1 MIDGGSSV
9 ARPPGISVVI
19 VNWNG
24 GDALLGCVESVAA
37 EARPRASTGQDV
49 PVEVIVEVIL
59 VDNASSDGSAAAAR
73 AAFPWLTVIDSGTNL
88 GFAAGANLGADHA
101 RGEVIVFVN
110 PDARVAPGAL
120 TALVGA
126 LAEPGAGIAGGG
138 LVDPRGRWQP
148 GAARFGAL
156 GHLVLDTT
164 IGRLP
169 ARLRMRPYAVDWV
182 YGTFMAVRGDLF
194 RRLGGFDR
202 AYFLYGEDMDL
213 CHRAAEIGARTI
225 HVPAARAVHAANLS
239 ATQRYGIGREAEV
252 VKGELRFYH
261 RRRPHQVRL
270 FRAVAACKFG
280 TKAALAAVV
289 GRSGTAAT
297 YGQVVRACLTA
308 PA

>member
-1 MIDGGSSV
+1 MIDGDSSV
-9 ARPPGISVVI
+9 ARPLGISVVI

-24 GDALLGCVESVAA
+24 GDALLACVASLAA
-37 EARPRASTGQDV
+37 EASPQASTVQ
-49 PVEVIVEVIL
+49 EVIV
-59 VDNASSDGSAAAAR
+59 VDNASSDGSAVAAR
-73 AAFPWLTVIDSGTNL
+73 DAFPWLTVIDSGANL

-110 PDARVAPGAL
+110 PDARVAPG
-120 TALVGA
+120 VGA
-126 LAEPGAGIAGGG
+126 LAELPGAGIAGGG

-156 GHLVLDTT
+156 AHLVLDTT
-164 IGRLP
+164 LGRLP
-169 ARLRMRPYAVDWV
+169 TRLRTRPYAVDWA
-182 YGTFMAVRGDLF
+182 YGTFMAVCHDLF

-225 HVPAARAVHAANLS
+225 HVPARRAVHRANLS
-239 ATQRYGIGREAEV
+239 ATQRYGSGREAEV
-252 VKGELRFYH
+252 VKGELRFYG

-297 YGQVVRACLTA
+297 YGRVVRACLTA

>member
-1 MIDGGSSV
+1 MIDGDSSV
-9 ARPPGISVVI
+9 ARPVGISVVI

-24 GDALLGCVESVAA
+24 GDALLACVGSLAA
-37 EARPRASTGQDV
+37 EASPQAST
-49 PVEVIVEVIL
+49 EVIV
-59 VDNASSDGSAAAAR
+59 VDNASSDGSAVAAR
-73 AAFPWLTVIDSGTNL
+73 DAFPWLTVIDSGANL
-88 GFAAGANLGADHA
+88 GFAAGANLGSDHA

-110 PDARVAPGAL
+110 PDARVAPGAVA
-120 TALVGA
+120 ALVGA
-126 LAEPGAGIAGGG
+126 LAELPGAGIAGGG

-164 IGRLP
+164 LGRLP
-169 ARLRMRPYAVDWV
+169 TRLRTRPYAVDWV
-182 YGTFMAVRGDLF
+182 YGTFMAVRHDLF

-225 HVPAARAVHAANLS
+225 HVPAARAVHGANLS
-239 ATQRYGIGREAEV
+239 ATQRYGSGREAEV
-252 VKGELRFYH
+252 VKGELRFYG

-297 YGQVVRACLTA
+297 YGRVVRACFTA

>member
-1 MIDGGSSV
+1 MIDGDSSV
-9 ARPPGISVVI
+9 ARPLGISVVI

-24 GDALLGCVESVAA
+24 GDALLACIESLAA
-37 EARPRASTGQDV
+37 EASPQASTVQ
-49 PVEVIVEVIL
+49 EVIVL
-59 VDNASSDGSAAAAR
+59 DNASSDGSAVVAR
-73 AAFPWLTVIDSGTNL
+73 DAFPWLTVIDSGANL

-110 PDARVAPGAL
+110 PDARVAPGAVA
-120 TALVGA
+120 ALVGA
-126 LAEPGAGIAGGG
+126 LAELPGAGIAGGG

-164 IGRLP
+164 LGRLP
-169 ARLRMRPYAVDWV
+169 TRLRTRPYAVDWV
-182 YGTFMAVRGDLF
+182 YGTFMAVRHDLF

-225 HVPAARAVHAANLS
+225 HVPAARAVHGANLS
-239 ATQRYGIGREAEV
+239 ATQRYGSGREAEV
-252 VKGELRFYH
+252 VKGELRFYG

-297 YGQVVRACLTA
+297 YGRVVRACLTA